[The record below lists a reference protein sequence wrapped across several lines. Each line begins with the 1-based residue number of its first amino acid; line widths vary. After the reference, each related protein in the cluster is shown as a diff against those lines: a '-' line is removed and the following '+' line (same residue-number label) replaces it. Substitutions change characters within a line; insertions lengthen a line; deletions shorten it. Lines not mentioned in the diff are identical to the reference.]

1 MARSGGRGSTA
12 QAQVE
17 GGALPLPG
25 ATRGTERTRGMRA
38 ALAGRAY
45 SLAAGSVAAARGGP
59 PAAGPQAA
67 TRRAGVAGMAASGGR
82 AVDAAVHLWAPMDGK
97 PPGDAQTLLQRMD
110 AAGVAH
116 AVVVQPGVIADPF
129 DHSYVADAVAAHPD
143 RLTGVLLADP
153 RPGGGGARALREL
166 VSERGFRGVRC
177 VCASRSDAGAFPDPR
192 PHPCSPV
199 PPVADERGRGMAARG
214 LAVRSRSFNPGLDPA
229 GDMTGAV
236 WKEMYAAAGELSAPV
251 GHMTFNSLPQHAGA
265 IRALAE
271 EFPQTVAIVDHM
283 GFCRSDDEWDVLLSF
298 ADLPQVRVKLS
309 AFFRCGAGSAPGGLA
324 ERIRQLVDAFGTER
338 LLWGSDWPW
347 VDAEDGGYEGACD
360 MLRAH
365 GGLSESE
372 VEQIMS
378 ATPRDLYN
386 LGA

>member
-1 MARSGGRGSTA
+1 
-12 QAQVE
+12 
-17 GGALPLPG
+17 
-25 ATRGTERTRGMRA
+25 
-38 ALAGRAY
+38 
-45 SLAAGSVAAARGGP
+45 
-59 PAAGPQAA
+59 
-67 TRRAGVAGMAASGGR
+67 MAASGGR

-166 VSERGFRGVRC
+166 VSERGFRGVR
-177 VCASRSDAGAFPDPR
+177 
-192 PHPCSPV
+192 
-199 PPVADERGRGMAARG
+199 
-214 LAVRSRSFNPGLDPA
+214 FNPGLDPA